1 MASGPTCTGGFAEI
15 SAVRAASP
23 LLTFRCCPSS
33 CDVKGASSTHG
44 ALMRSGMQ
52 VAPASRRANAWNSHV
67 ERTATAT
74 GLSGKEGLFSIA
86 AASYAQ
92 FKLAGADGL
101 ELPVEALFGEAG
113 GGGGGGGPALR
124 AASEMSAALADA
136 ARPDANWEHAAGA
149 WDDGDAGLGAARTR
163 GEGNGVRAGRG
174 RAPGEAAD
182 GGGAPAEEA
191 PGGVGKKSAANIRD
205 EIDTW

>member
-1 MASGPTCTGGFAEI
+1 VTRP
-15 SAVRAASP
+15 
-23 LLTFRCCPSS
+23 
-33 CDVKGASSTHG
+33 GA
-44 ALMRSGMQ
+44 Q

-101 ELPVEALFGEAG
+101 EMPVEALFGEA

-136 ARPDANWEHAAGA
+136 ARPDAGRDHAAEA
-149 WDDGDAGLGAARTR
+149 WDDGDAGLRAAQMR
-163 GEGNGVRAGRG
+163 GEGDGVRGAMGL
-174 RAPGEAAD
+174 APGEAA
-182 GGGAPAEEA
+182 GRGGAPAEAA
-191 PGGVGKKSAANIRD
+191 PGGAGKKSAANIRD